1 VTSASVIANAR
12 SADPA
17 EALAERLSDPRVA
30 ASLTILLDHADL
42 LAVLVTGLD
51 ALVSRGDTIAD
62 SLADGVAELRTAGEQ
77 TQADRAQLAGAAR
90 QLKALTPAVL
100 DKLPLMESLLNG
112 LPVLESLVS
121 SDLADPRLI
130 GISGTVA
137 RAVVRGAE
145 DAATAPVPAT
155 GIRALLRAL
164 KDPNIARALGFVLSI
179 AKALGKDLEDT
190 RTAPPARRLTS

>member
-1 VTSASVIANAR
+1 MTSASVIANAR

-17 EALAERLSDPRVA
+17 EALGERLSDPRVA

-164 KDPNIARALGFVLSI
+164 KDPDIARALGFVLSI

>member
-1 VTSASVIANAR
+1 MTSASVIANAR
-12 SADPA
+12 PADPT

-30 ASLTILLDHADL
+30 ASLNTLLDHVDL

-62 SLADGVAELRTAGEQ
+62 SLASGVAELRAAGEQ
-77 TQADRAQLAGAAR
+77 TQADTAQLTAAAR

-100 DKLPLMESLLNG
+100 DKLPLMENLLNG
-112 LPVLESLVS
+112 LPVLESLLG

-130 GISGTVA
+130 GLAGTVA
-137 RAVVRGAE
+137 RAVVQGA
-145 DAATAPVPAT
+145 DQAATAPVPAT

-164 KDPNIARALGFVLSI
+164 KDPDIARALGFALSI
-179 AKALGKDLEDT
+179 AKALGKDLDDAQTTPPT
-190 RTAPPARRLTS
+190 RQLTS